1 MIDPAALDAQNS
13 LMTQPPDIGQQYDA
27 IAEWWQDYHQDSDY
41 GVAALERALGFA
53 AKGGRALD
61 VGCGAGGRLIR
72 RLEARGFDVTG
83 VDASAKMIELARR
96 NHPNGRFV
104 QADISDWESRETF
117 DFILAWDSLFHLP
130 LNQQAPVL
138 IKLCTM
144 LADRGILLYS
154 FGDDTGSHRDTW
166 RGQEFHYSS
175 IGVPKNLEILRA
187 NGMRLLHLERD
198 QFPEAHVVA
207 IAQK

>member
-1 MIDPAALDAQNS
+1 MTPLLLTRKINAMI
-13 LMTQPPDIGQQYDA
+13 QPPDIGQQYDA

-53 AKGGRALD
+53 AKGRRALD

-72 RLEARGFDVTG
+72 RLEARDFDVTG

-138 IKLCTM
+138 TKLCTM

-154 FGDDTGSHRDTW
+154 FGDDTGTHRDRW

>member
-1 MIDPAALDAQNS
+1 MTPLLLTRKINAMI
-13 LMTQPPDIGQQYDA
+13 QPPDIGQQYDV

-41 GVAALERALGFA
+41 GVAALKRALGFA
-53 AKGGRALD
+53 GKGRRALD

-72 RLEARGFDVTG
+72 RLEARDFDVTG

-138 IKLCTM
+138 TKLCTM

-154 FGDDTGSHRDTW
+154 FGDDTGTHRDRW

>member
-1 MIDPAALDAQNS
+1 MTPLLLTRKINA
-13 LMTQPPDIGQQYDA
+13 MTQPPVIGQQYDA

-53 AKGGRALD
+53 AKGRRALD

-72 RLEARGFDVTG
+72 RLEARDFDVTG

-138 IKLCTM
+138 TKLCTM

-154 FGDDTGSHRDTW
+154 FGDDTGTHRDTW

>member
-1 MIDPAALDAQNS
+1 MTPLLLTRKINA
-13 LMTQPPDIGQQYDA
+13 MTQPPDIGQQYDA

-53 AKGGRALD
+53 AKGRRALD

-138 IKLCTM
+138 TKLCTM

-154 FGDDTGSHRDTW
+154 FGDDTGTHRDTW

>member
-1 MIDPAALDAQNS
+1 MIDPAALAAQNS

-27 IAEWWQDYHQDSDY
+27 IAEWWQNYHQDSDY

-53 AKGGRALD
+53 GLGRRALD
-61 VGCGAGGRLIR
+61 VGCGAGWRLIR

-138 IKLCTM
+138 TKLCTM

-154 FGDDTGSHRDTW
+154 FGDDTGTHRDTW